1 MYLIFIQVILLYFLN
16 LIFAKSRLAK
26 FIFLLFYVRFHKWIR
41 SKSSKSQQIFL
52 RLRSNGKMGFM
63 QYGCIYPSFF
73 SYTLGNIFLIS
84 YETSRICKE
93 QTGKVFFASLRK
105 IPQIIIEVK
114 VPSLGG
120 FSCVREAS
128 LKRKNVIKKSPTLVG
143 LF

>member
-1 MYLIFIQVILLYFLN
+1 MDVFDIYPSYPPIFFKSHICKEQTGKVYF
-16 LIFAKSRLAK
+16 FA
-26 FIFLLFYVRFHKWIR
+26 FLRKIP
-41 SKSSKSQQIFL
+41 QMNFL

-84 YETSRICKE
+84 YKTSRICKE

-105 IPQIIIEVK
+105 IYTNELEVK
-114 VPSLGG
+114 VLSLSG

-128 LKRKNVIKKSPTLVG
+128 FKRKNVIKKKSYPRGSLLVSTK
-143 LF
+143 